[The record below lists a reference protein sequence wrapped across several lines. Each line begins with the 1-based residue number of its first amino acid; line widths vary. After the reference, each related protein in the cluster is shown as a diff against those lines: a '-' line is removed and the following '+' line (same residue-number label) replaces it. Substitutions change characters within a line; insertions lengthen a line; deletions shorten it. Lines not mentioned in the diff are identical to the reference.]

1 MTSVEVRSMR
11 KSAALRPRGP
21 GKLQAARSLPVD
33 RYSAAVNG
41 VRRRTPAGAEEE
53 VVGPEGDEDSPYS
66 PKAATA
72 AEEEVGNGSGGG
84 DEVESATA
92 ATATPKRVSPPG
104 AASPSQGDS
113 RWGDT
118 TSYGAKKVE
127 PPLLF

>member
-72 AEEEVGNGSGGG
+72 AEEEVGDGSGGG